1 MHKQRESTGKIKT
14 GKNTVPTSTCSARRA
29 DRRAALPAR
38 EKQVQ
43 TSAVR
48 SPESPGGVPLNLRD
62 DERCG
67 GGGGD
72 EDPGRACAES
82 EEGQKQAGVSLKEA
96 PGGGGKRR
104 DWGPSR
110 PRLPDRRRG

>member
-1 MHKQRESTGKIKT
+1 MPR
-14 GKNTVPTSTCSARRA
+14 RRA
-29 DRRAALPAR
+29 GEAGANKRCEEPGEPWRNLG
-38 EKQVQ
+38 
-43 TSAVR
+43 
-48 SPESPGGVPLNLRD
+48 SPGGVPLNLHD

-72 EDPGRACAES
+72 PGRACAES
-82 EEGQKQAGVSLKEA
+82 KEGQKLAGVPLKEA

-104 DWGPSR
+104 DWGPRR